1 MGAHEVDLVAGD
13 GEAVL
18 DAPLRVRALLRR
30 RIDLEPLPNR
40 LPVPERRP
48 PCIDTVV
55 DRELRKLPYREL
67 PTPSPVP
74 VHDA

>member
-1 MGAHEVDLVAGD
+1 
-13 GEAVL
+13 
-18 DAPLRVRALLRR
+18 
-30 RIDLEPLPNR
+30 
-40 LPVPERRP
+40 
-48 PCIDTVV
+48 V